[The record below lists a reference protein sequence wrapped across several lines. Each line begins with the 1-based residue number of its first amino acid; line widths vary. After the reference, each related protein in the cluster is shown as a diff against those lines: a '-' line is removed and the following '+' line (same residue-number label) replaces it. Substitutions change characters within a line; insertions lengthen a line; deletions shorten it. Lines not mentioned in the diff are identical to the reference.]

1 MEANNKRICEF
12 CHCDHKAPG
21 KFTFTTP
28 AFSKAIATR
37 VAQLE
42 LSGTQT
48 WDFAVEELSRHHTGD
63 LTDINGKPFQFRSDD
78 PEDVEAY
85 DNSIRDD
92 QKSHINRIKAKACD
106 GWKGTYRLQ
115 ERMIYPMMLLWFALE
130 IHDCRTTGKCSR
142 LSKRPG

>member
-1 MEANNKRICEF
+1 MEANNKTISEF
-12 CHCDHKAPG
+12 CICKHKTPG
-21 KFTFTTP
+21 KFTFTSP
-28 AFSKAIATR
+28 EFSKLTAIR
-37 VAQLE
+37 VATLE
-42 LSGTQT
+42 QSGTQT

-63 LTDINGKPFQFRSDD
+63 LTGPDGKLFQFHS
-78 PEDVEAY
+78 DVEAY

-92 QKSHINRIKAKACD
+92 QKSHINRIKAKARD

-142 LSKRPG
+142 QFKRPE